1 MQNTA
6 SVLTDQFPDLLK
18 RLPVGLDLDRLARET
33 KAIQR
38 KRKIGDGASLLRLAL
53 ARGPG
58 GFSLR
63 QTSGWVSLLEI
74 AELSNPG
81 VHYRLKQAVAFLAAL
96 VGRLLAAKLPGA
108 NLRWPGRTLRPAD
121 GTCVSKPGSKG
132 TDWRVHGVFDLG
144 SGGFSHLELTDKH
157 GAEALE
163 RGAPIAGEIR
173 IGDRNYARVPV
184 LKRFLADS
192 GGKADFI
199 VRLGWNALQL
209 STPRGKPFDLIG
221 YLQRLPA
228 GITPHEVTLRA
239 AAGRGEAA
247 LPLRLIVQRKT
258 PEAAEATR
266 LALRRAAIKK
276 GKKLDPC
283 SLIAAEFMILVT
295 SLPRKGYTAKDI
307 LAVYRLRWQIELAF
321 KRLKSLLHIDR
332 LPTRTEAGSRSWL
345 YAHLILALLCD
356 DLSQD
361 FLESSPGG
369 LARRG
374 LHPITLGRAEDR
386 TAGADFHHPRSNV
399 CRRTDGGGADGS
411 PPARQ
416 RTTKAKAA
424 RQIPCPW
431 IILAPMGLCPLLGW
445 TAPRHLVPRF
455 GCHNPN
461 RRAVRHGA

>member
-1 MQNTA
+1 M
-6 SVLTDQFPDLLK
+6 DQFTDLLE
-18 RLPVGLDLDRLARET
+18 RLPADLDLDGLALET

-81 VHYRLKQAVAFLAAL
+81 VHYRLRQAVAFLAAI
-96 VGRLLAAKLPGA
+96 VARLLAVKAPGA
-108 NLRWPGRTLRPAD
+108 RLRWPGRTLRLAD

-132 TDWRVHGVFDLG
+132 TDWRIHGVFDLG

-163 RGAPIAGEIR
+163 RGAALSGEIR

-184 LKRFLADS
+184 LNRFLADA

-199 VRLGWNALQL
+199 VRVGWNALRL
-209 STPRGKPFDLIG
+209 ITPRGQSFDLIK
-221 YLQRLPA
+221 YLQHLP
-228 GITPHEVTLRA
+228 TNLRPHEVALL
-239 AAGRGEAA
+239 AGGERGQAA
-247 LPLRLIVQRKT
+247 LPLRLIIQRKT
-258 PEAAEATR
+258 AEATEATR

-276 GKKLDPC
+276 GKKLDPR
-283 SLIAAEFMILVT
+283 SLIAAEFMILGT
-295 SLPRKGYTAKDI
+295 SLPKKGYTAKDI

-321 KRLKSLLHIDR
+321 KRLKSLLHIDK
-332 LPTRTEAGSRSWL
+332 LPTRTEQTSRSWL

-361 FLESSPGG
+361 FLESSP
-369 LARRG
+369 
-374 LHPITLGRAEDR
+374 
-386 TAGADFHHPRSNV
+386 
-399 CRRTDGGGADGS
+399 
-411 PPARQ
+411 
-416 RTTKAKAA
+416 
-424 RQIPCPW
+424 
-431 IILAPMGLCPLLGW
+431 
-445 TAPRHLVPRF
+445 
-455 GCHNPN
+455 
-461 RRAVRHGA
+461 

>member
-6 SVLTDQFPDLLK
+6 SIPTDQFPDLLK
-18 RLPVGLDLDRLARET
+18 RIPAGLDLDRLALET

-96 VGRLLAAKLPGA
+96 VGLLLAAKVPGA
-108 NLRWPGRTLRPAD
+108 NLRWPGRTLRLAD

-163 RGAPIAGEIR
+163 RGAPMPGEIR
-173 IGDRNYARVPV
+173 IGDRGYARAPV
-184 LKRFLADS
+184 LKRFLADAR
-192 GGKADFI
+192 GTADFI
-199 VRLGWNALQL
+199 VRVGWNALQL
-209 STPRGKPFDLIG
+209 STTRGKLFDLIG
-221 YLQRLPA
+221 YLQRLPT
-228 GITPHEVTLRA
+228 GMRPHEVILRA

-247 LPLRLIVQRKT
+247 LPLRLIIQRKT
-258 PEAAEATR
+258 PEATEATR
-266 LALRRAAIKK
+266 LSLRRAAIKK
-276 GKKLDPC
+276 GKKLDPR
-283 SLIAAEFMILVT
+283 SLIAAEFMILGT
-295 SLPRKGYTAKDI
+295 SLPKRGYTAKDI

-332 LPTRTEAGSRSWL
+332 LPTRTEPSSRSWL

-361 FLESSPGG
+361 FLESSP
-369 LARRG
+369 
-374 LHPITLGRAEDR
+374 
-386 TAGADFHHPRSNV
+386 
-399 CRRTDGGGADGS
+399 
-411 PPARQ
+411 
-416 RTTKAKAA
+416 
-424 RQIPCPW
+424 
-431 IILAPMGLCPLLGW
+431 
-445 TAPRHLVPRF
+445 
-455 GCHNPN
+455 
-461 RRAVRHGA
+461 

>member
-6 SVLTDQFPDLLK
+6 SVPADQFSDLLE
-18 RLPVGLDLDRLARET
+18 RLPAGLDLDSLALET

-38 KRKIGDGASLLRLAL
+38 KRKIASGAGLLRLAL

-96 VGRLLAAKLPGA
+96 VARLLAVKAPGA
-108 NLRWPGRTLRPAD
+108 NLRWPGRTLRLAD

-163 RGAPIAGEIR
+163 RGVPIAGEIR

-184 LKRFLADS
+184 LKRFLAEAC
-192 GGKADFI
+192 GKADFI

-221 YLQRLPA
+221 YLQHLPA
-228 GITPHEVTLRA
+228 GMRPHEVILRA
-239 AAGRGEAA
+239 AAGRGETA
-247 LPLRLIVQRKT
+247 LPLRLIVKRKT

-276 GKKLDPC
+276 GKKLDPR

-295 SLPRKGYTAKDI
+295 SLPTKGYKAKDI

-321 KRLKSLLHIDR
+321 KRLKSLLHMDK
-332 LPTRTEAGSRSWL
+332 LPTRTEQTSRSWL
-345 YAHLILALLCD
+345 YAHLILALICD
-356 DLSQD
+356 DVSQD
-361 FLESSPGG
+361 FLDSSP
-369 LARRG
+369 
-374 LHPITLGRAEDR
+374 
-386 TAGADFHHPRSNV
+386 
-399 CRRTDGGGADGS
+399 
-411 PPARQ
+411 
-416 RTTKAKAA
+416 
-424 RQIPCPW
+424 
-431 IILAPMGLCPLLGW
+431 
-445 TAPRHLVPRF
+445 
-455 GCHNPN
+455 
-461 RRAVRHGA
+461 

>member
-6 SVLTDQFPDLLK
+6 SVPPDQFSDLLK
-18 RLPVGLDLDRLARET
+18 RLPAELDLDALALET

-38 KRKIGDGASLLRLAL
+38 KRKIDGGANLLRLAL

-96 VGRLLAAKLPGA
+96 VGRLLAAKTPGA
-108 NLRWPGRTLRPAD
+108 NLRWPGRTLRLAD
-121 GTCVSKPGSKG
+121 GTCVSKPASKG
-132 TDWRVHGVFDLG
+132 TDWRVHGVFDLA
-144 SGGFSHLELTDKH
+144 SGGFSHLELTDQH

-184 LKRFLADS
+184 LKRFLAKACGKEGGLYRAAGLPS
-192 GGKADFI
+192 G
-199 VRLGWNALQL
+199 VR
-209 STPRGKPFDLIG
+209 
-221 YLQRLPA
+221 
-228 GITPHEVTLRA
+228 PHEVILRA
-239 AAGRGEAA
+239 AAGRGESA

-258 PEAAEATR
+258 PEATEATR

-276 GKKLDPC
+276 GKKLDPR
-283 SLIAAEFMILVT
+283 SLIAAEFMILAT
-295 SLPRKGYTAKDI
+295 SLPKTGYTAKDV

-321 KRLKSLLHIDR
+321 KRLKSLLHIDK
-332 LPTRTEAGSRSWL
+332 LPTRTEPTSRSWL

-361 FLESSPGG
+361 FLDSSP
-369 LARRG
+369 
-374 LHPITLGRAEDR
+374 
-386 TAGADFHHPRSNV
+386 
-399 CRRTDGGGADGS
+399 
-411 PPARQ
+411 
-416 RTTKAKAA
+416 
-424 RQIPCPW
+424 
-431 IILAPMGLCPLLGW
+431 
-445 TAPRHLVPRF
+445 
-455 GCHNPN
+455 
-461 RRAVRHGA
+461 